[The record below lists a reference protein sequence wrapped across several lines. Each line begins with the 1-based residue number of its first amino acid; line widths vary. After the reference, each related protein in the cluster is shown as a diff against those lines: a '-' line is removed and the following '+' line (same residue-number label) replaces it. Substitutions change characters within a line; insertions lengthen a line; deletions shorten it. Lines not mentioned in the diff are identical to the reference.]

1 MRSCLFLLIVA
12 FGSQAAQSPSPTQ
25 PPLPQPFVVGISPF
39 LEKPAR
45 EDVYRG
51 LVRLLVEDLPLNTTL
66 ALYDAFHLKSISQA
80 TVPNSAAFK
89 SPKTRANQ
97 FYPTI
102 RDLKL
107 FLAAD
112 HPKPLHPPLDFADA
126 IRLPQF
132 LYFLAERR
140 PVTNSPLAILLVG
153 SPLYQDAKEPAFS
166 MVDGYFPSDG
176 HLLASCDQSVFG
188 VRPQASHTPLLAVH
202 WLYLGDPW
210 LSELHKEKVTRFW
223 TLFLQQRGG
232 RLATFTGDL
241 PTAFRGFREGPA
253 AWPAPAQGWTLDP
266 SQTKI
271 EMLRVERSVQF
282 ADWLT
287 RPTLP
292 DAAPLPPSAL
302 AGRMKIGIRWKD
314 DIDLDLYATPRH
326 GSETLFFQHPRSPQG
341 YLYKDHRASPGREYE
356 FIEFESPVDIRE
368 VEAHVN
374 FYKGSC
380 PDGPRG
386 EVRIEF
392 ENTIYSAPFSIPAAE
407 GNLGRS
413 GPDQEAFWTRL
424 PILRILR
431 LAPPTAP
438 AG

>member
-1 MRSCLFLLIVA
+1 MRSCLFLLLAA
-12 FGSQAAQSPSPTQ
+12 FASQAAQGPNPTPA
-25 PPLPQPFVVGISPF
+25 PPPQPLVVGLSPF
-39 LEKPAR
+39 LERPAR
-45 EDVYRG
+45 EEVYRG

-80 TVPNSAAFK
+80 TVPDRAAFK

-112 HPKPLHPPLDFADA
+112 HPKPLHPHLDFADA

-132 LYFLAERR
+132 LDFLAEQR
-140 PVTNSPLAILLVG
+140 PATNSPLAILLVG

-166 MVDGYFPSDG
+166 MVGGYFPSDG

-188 VRPQASHTPLLAVH
+188 VRPQANPMPPLGVH
-202 WLYLGDPW
+202 WLYFGDPW
-210 LSELHKEKVTRFW
+210 LNELHQEKVTRFW
-223 TLFLQQRGG
+223 TLFLQQRAA

-241 PTAFRGFREGPA
+241 PTALRGFGENPA
-253 AWPAPAQGWTLDP
+253 AWPAPVQGWTLDP
-266 SQTKI
+266 GQTNI
-271 EMLRVERSVQF
+271 EMLRVERSVQL
-282 ADWLT
+282 ADWIT
-287 RPTLP
+287 RQTVP
-292 DAAPLPPSAL
+292 DAAQLPPSARI
-302 AGRMKIGIRWKD
+302 GRMKIGIRWQD
-314 DIDLDLYATPRH
+314 NIDLDLYATPRR
-326 GSETLFFQHPRSPQG
+326 GAETLFFQHPRSAQG

-356 FIEFESPVDIRE
+356 FIEFESPVNVRE

-392 ENTIYSAPFSIPAAE
+392 ENTIYSAPFLIPAAE

-413 GPDQEAFWTRL
+413 GPGQEAFWTRL

-431 LAPPTAP
+431 LAP